1 VGEIPGWI
9 REQLQ
14 VEGWVVVESLETFD
28 VHLGDRYADRAAA
41 LQKALAG
48 DALLASRGKA
58 SLSRDLEGEFVIGKL
73 RRSARPIESEGDERL
88 LVYSLADAE
97 RHRMPTR
104 EGSSPDS
111 SHSGPQETRTWT
123 CPTCARAWEVL
134 AVLGELPADP
144 SRCPDCGVPPS
155 EFTPGQVVR
164 VQRTRTR
171 LGVVDSA
178 VRAECLLPD
187 GTVSDVGPFTGEY
200 MVWHLS
206 EAYGSRAPADPDFEQ
221 VVFSNLPQDPARRRG
236 LASLIMAGTSADP
249 DQIEALEPEEE
260 GHLLGA

>member
-58 SLSRDLEGEFVIGKL
+58 SLSRDLEGEFFIGKL

-88 LVYSLADAE
+88 LVYSLADSE

-111 SHSGPQETRTWT
+111 SRSEPQETRTWT

-134 AVLGELPADP
+134 AVLGEFPADP

-171 LGVVDSA
+171 LGVVDSS

-236 LASLIMAGTSADP
+236 LASLLMAGTSADP
-249 DQIEALEPEEE
+249 DQIQALEPEEE

>member
-1 VGEIPGWI
+1 MGEIPGWI

-58 SLSRDLEGEFVIGKL
+58 SLSRDLEGEFLIGRL
-73 RRSARPIESEGDERL
+73 RRSAKPIEEGDERL
-88 LVYSLADAE
+88 LVYSLADSE

-104 EGSSPDS
+104 EGPTPDS
-111 SHSGPQETRTWT
+111 GHSAQETRTWT
-123 CPTCARAWEVL
+123 CPACARAWEVL
-134 AVLGELPADP
+134 AALGEIP
-144 SRCPDCGVPPS
+144 SDSARCPDCAAAPS

-164 VQRTRTR
+164 VQRTRPR

-187 GTVSDVGPFTGEY
+187 GAVSDVGPFTGEY

-206 EAYGSRAPADPDFEQ
+206 EAYGSLAPADPDFERE
-221 VVFSNLPQDPARRRG
+221 VFRNLPQDPVRRRG
-236 LASLIMAGTSADP
+236 LASLIMAATSAEP
-249 DQIEALEPEEE
+249 EQIEALEPEEE